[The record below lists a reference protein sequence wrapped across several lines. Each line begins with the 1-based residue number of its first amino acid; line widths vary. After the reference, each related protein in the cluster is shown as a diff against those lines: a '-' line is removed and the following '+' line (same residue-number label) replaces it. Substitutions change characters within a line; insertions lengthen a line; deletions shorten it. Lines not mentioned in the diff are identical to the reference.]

1 MRGWGWWCLVVI
13 MVVLSLGFENSG
25 FRQKNATLK
34 VYCYSLS
41 TSSYWHIAWTDV
53 NFKHLMIVFFLLLQ
67 LQKSCQSAAC
77 YHICPRCP

>member
-1 MRGWGWWCLVVI
+1 MCL
-13 MVVLSLGFENSG
+13 
-25 FRQKNATLK
+25 
-34 VYCYSLS
+34 
-41 TSSYWHIAWTDV
+41 